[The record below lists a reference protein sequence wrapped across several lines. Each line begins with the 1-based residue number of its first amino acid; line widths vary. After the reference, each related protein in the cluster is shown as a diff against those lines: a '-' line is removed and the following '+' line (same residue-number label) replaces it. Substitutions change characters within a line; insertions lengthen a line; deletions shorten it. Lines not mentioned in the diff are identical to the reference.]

1 MAKAKFA
8 PKRLLIV
15 HAHPDDES
23 LFTGHVIAERLAAK
37 AEVAVFTLT
46 RGERGKVKLD
56 ELKGLEGNLAAMGS
70 FRAAELHEALRAYDS
85 TGGQLQHAF
94 AGTRAYLD
102 SGMRINAFG
111 KPIKPK
117 NIDELALSAAAT
129 NVIADDIVAK
139 ILEFKPDAVLTYN
152 SRGGFGHPDHKMA
165 HDATAMAVRKVAK
178 KRRGRAPKF
187 WVIAEPRERFDAE
200 IGNAK
205 TAVIKK
211 AALEAHASQ
220 VAVNAETYSV
230 VPGKEIR
237 YDRPERL
244 RLSSPS
250 IFVGVRSAFTF
261 LWAMPLGVLLALAGT
276 MMHQVKAADANQ
288 TPVGLIVALI
298 MTASLAVS
306 LRLLRRSRG
315 ALYLVTATLAATV
328 LWLAQRQPG
337 GELFIPGNDAGTI
350 WAYGSIG
357 ICALV
362 IMFPKIQ
369 PGAWRRSS
377 RGHR

>member
-1 MAKAKFA
+1 MAKPRFT

-23 LFTGHVIAERLAAK
+23 LFTGHIIADRIAAK
-37 AEVAVFTLT
+37 SEVKVFTLT

-56 ELKGLEGNLAAMGS
+56 ELKGLEGNLSAMGS
-70 FRAAELHEALRAYDS
+70 FRASELREALKVF
-85 TGGQLQHAF
+85 GNVQHAF

-102 SGMRINAFG
+102 SGMRINPWG
-111 KPIKPK
+111 KPAKPRDL
-117 NIDELALSAAAT
+117 DEMALAAAAT
-129 NVIADDIVAK
+129 NVIADDIYAQ
-139 ILEFKPDAVLTYN
+139 IIDFKPDAVLTYN
-152 SRGGFGHPDHKMA
+152 RRGGFGHPDHKMA
-165 HDATAMAVRKVAK
+165 HDATAMAVRRVAK
-178 KRRGRAPKF
+178 KLKSRAPQF
-187 WVIAEPRERFDAE
+187 WVIAEPREPFDAE
-200 IGNAK
+200 FGNAK
-205 TAVIKK
+205 TALIKK

-237 YDRPERL
+237 YDRPERI
-244 RLSSPS
+244 RKSSPS
-250 IFVGVRSAFTF
+250 ALLGIRSAFTF
-261 LWAMPLGVLLALAGT
+261 LWAMPLGVLVGLAGT
-276 MMHQVKAADANQ
+276 MMHQVKANDASQ
-288 TPVGLIVALI
+288 TAIGLIVALV
-298 MTASLAVS
+298 MTASLAIS

-328 LWLAQRQPG
+328 FWLAQRQPG
-337 GELFIPGNDAGTI
+337 GELFIPGNNAGNI

-357 ICALV
+357 IFALV
-362 IMFPKIQ
+362 ILFPKVQ

>member
-1 MAKAKFA
+1 MAKAKFT

-23 LFTGHVIAERLAAK
+23 LFTGHIIADRIAAK
-37 AEVAVFTLT
+37 SEVMVFTLT

-56 ELKGLEGNLAAMGS
+56 ELKPLEGNLGAMGS
-70 FRAAELHEALRAYDS
+70 FRASELMQALNAF
-85 TGGQLQHAF
+85 GNVQHAF

-102 SGMRINAFG
+102 SGMRISPWG
-111 KPIKPK
+111 KPVKRRRL
-117 NIDELALSAAAT
+117 DELSLAAAST
-129 NVIADDIVAK
+129 TIIADDIAAK

-152 SRGGFGHPDHKMA
+152 RRGGFGHPDHKMA
-165 HDATAMAVRKVAK
+165 HDATAMAIRQVSKQLGSRS
-178 KRRGRAPKF
+178 PQF
-187 WVIAEPRERFDAE
+187 WVIAEPRESFDAE

-205 TAVIKK
+205 TALIKK

-220 VAVNAETYSV
+220 VAVQAETYSV
-230 VPGKEIR
+230 VPGKNIR
-237 YDRPERL
+237 YDRPERV
-244 RLSSPS
+244 RKSSPS
-250 IFVGVRSAFTF
+250 VLVGVRSAFTF
-261 LWAMPLGVLLALAGT
+261 LWAMPLGVLLGLAGT
-276 MMHQVKAADANQ
+276 MMHQVMANGEAQ
-288 TPVGLIVALI
+288 TPIGLIVALV
-298 MTASLAVS
+298 MTFSLAIA

-315 ALYLVTATLAATV
+315 ALYLVTGTLAATIF
-328 LWLAQRQPG
+328 WLAQRQPG
-337 GELFIPGNDAGTI
+337 GELFIPGNNAGNI

-357 ICALV
+357 IFALV

>member
-1 MAKAKFA
+1 MAKPRFT

-23 LFTGHVIAERLAAK
+23 LFTAHVIADRIAAK
-37 AEVAVFTLT
+37 SEVKVFTLT

-70 FRAAELHEALRAYDS
+70 FRTGELLEALKVF
-85 TGGQLQHAF
+85 GNVQHAF

-102 SGMRINAFG
+102 SGMRINPWG
-111 KPIKPK
+111 KPAKPRDL
-117 NIDELALSAAAT
+117 DEMALSAAAT
-129 NVIADDIVAK
+129 NVIADDIYAQ
-139 ILEFKPDAVLTYN
+139 IIDFKPDAVLTYN
-152 SRGGFGHPDHKMA
+152 RRGGFGHPDHKMA
-165 HDATAMAVRKVAK
+165 HDATAMAVRRVS
-178 KRRGRAPKF
+178 KRLKSRAPQF
-187 WVIAEPRERFDAE
+187 WVIAEPREPFDAE
-200 IGNAK
+200 FGNTK
-205 TAVIKK
+205 TALIKK

-237 YDRPERL
+237 YDRPERI
-244 RLSSPS
+244 RKSSPS
-250 IFVGVRSAFTF
+250 ALLGIRSAFTF
-261 LWAMPLGVLLALAGT
+261 LWAMPLGVLVGLAGT
-276 MMHQVKAADANQ
+276 MMHQVKANDASQ
-288 TPVGLIVALI
+288 TAIGLIVALV
-298 MTASLAVS
+298 MTASLAIS

-328 LWLAQRQPG
+328 FWLAQRQPG
-337 GELFIPGNDAGTI
+337 GELFIPGNNAGNI

-357 ICALV
+357 IFALV
-362 IMFPKIQ
+362 ILFPKVQ

>member
-1 MAKAKFA
+1 MARAKFA

-23 LFTGHVIAERLAAK
+23 LFTGHIIADRLAAK
-37 AEVAVFTLT
+37 AEVYVFTLT
-46 RGERGKVKLD
+46 RGERGKMKLE
-56 ELKGLEGNLAAMGS
+56 ELKSLEGNFSAMGS
-70 FRAAELHEALRAYDS
+70 FRATELAEALAVYGKVEHS
-85 TGGQLQHAF
+85 F

-102 SGMRINAFG
+102 SGLRINPMG
-111 KPIKPK
+111 KPAKPR
-117 NIDELALSAAAT
+117 NLDEMALSAAAT
-129 NVIADDIVAK
+129 SVIADDIAAK
-139 ILEFKPDAVLTYN
+139 IQEFKPDAVLTYN

-165 HDATAMAVRKVAK
+165 HNATAMAIRQIARK
-178 KRRGRAPKF
+178 RGRAPQF
-187 WVIAEPRERFDAE
+187 WVIAEPREKFDAE

-205 TAVIKK
+205 TALIKK

-220 VAVNAETYSV
+220 VAVSAETYSV
-230 VPGKEIR
+230 VPGKEVR
-237 YDRPERL
+237 YDRPERV

-250 IFVGVRSAFTF
+250 PLIQLRPMLTF
-261 LWAMPLGVLLALAGT
+261 LWAMPLGVLLGFAGT
-276 MMHQVKAADANQ
+276 MLHQVQANDSSA
-288 TPVGLIVALI
+288 TPIGLIVALV
-298 MTASLAVS
+298 MTASLALA

-315 ALYLVTATLAATV
+315 ALYLVTATLSATV

-337 GELFIPGNDAGTI
+337 GELFIPGNDAGNI

-362 IMFPKIQ
+362 ILFPRIK

>member
-23 LFTGHVIAERLAAK
+23 LFTGHVIADRLAAK
-37 AEVAVFTLT
+37 AEVFVFTLT

-70 FRAAELHEALRAYDS
+70 FRASELQEALKAY
-85 TGGQLQHAF
+85 GQVQHAF

-117 NIDELALSAAAT
+117 NLDELALSAAAT
-129 NVIADDIVAK
+129 NVIADDIAAK
-139 ILEFKPDAVLTYN
+139 IDEFKPDAVLTYN
-152 SRGGFGHPDHKMA
+152 SRGGFGHPDHKAA
-165 HDATAMAVRKVAK
+165 HDATAMALRIVAK
-178 KRRGRAPKF
+178 KRRGRAPQF

-205 TAVIKK
+205 TAQIKK

-220 VAVNAETYSV
+220 VAVGAETYSV
-230 VPGKEIR
+230 VPGKDIR

-244 RLSSPS
+244 RISSPS
-250 IFVGVRSAFTF
+250 IFIGIRSAFTF

-276 MMHQVKAADANQ
+276 MMHQVKANDAGQ
-288 TPVGLIVALI
+288 TPIGLIVALV
-298 MTASLAVS
+298 MTASLAVA

-315 ALYLVTATLAATV
+315 ALYLITATLVATIF
-328 LWLAQRQPG
+328 WLAQPQPG
-337 GELFIPGNDAGTI
+337 GELFIPGNDVGTI
-350 WAYGSIG
+350 WAYGSMV

-362 IMFPKIQ
+362 ILFPKIQ

>member
-1 MAKAKFA
+1 MAKPRFT

-23 LFTGHVIAERLAAK
+23 LFTAHVIADRIAAK
-37 AEVAVFTLT
+37 SEVKVFTLT

-70 FRAAELHEALRAYDS
+70 FRTGELLEALKVF
-85 TGGQLQHAF
+85 GNVQHAF

-102 SGMRINAFG
+102 SGMRINPWG
-111 KPIKPK
+111 KPAKPRDL
-117 NIDELALSAAAT
+117 DEMALSAAAT
-129 NVIADDIVAK
+129 NVIADDIYAQ
-139 ILEFKPDAVLTYN
+139 IIDFKPDAVLTYN
-152 SRGGFGHPDHKMA
+152 RRGGFGHPDHKMA
-165 HDATAMAVRKVAK
+165 HDATAMAVRRVSK
-178 KRRGRAPKF
+178 KLKSRAPQF
-187 WVIAEPRERFDAE
+187 WVIAEPREPFDAE
-200 IGNAK
+200 FGNAK
-205 TAVIKK
+205 TAQIKK

-237 YDRPERL
+237 YDRPERI
-244 RLSSPS
+244 RKSSPS
-250 IFVGVRSAFTF
+250 ALLGIRSAFTF
-261 LWAMPLGVLLALAGT
+261 LWAMPLGVLVGLAGT
-276 MMHQVKAADANQ
+276 MMHQVKANDAGQ
-288 TPVGLIVALI
+288 TAIGLIVALV
-298 MTASLAVS
+298 MTASLAIS

-328 LWLAQRQPG
+328 FWLAQRQPG
-337 GELFIPGNDAGTI
+337 GELFIPGNDAGNI

-357 ICALV
+357 IFALV
-362 IMFPKIQ
+362 ILFPKIQ